1 MWIRY
6 GAVTT
11 IFSVIAFPSTSVLFS
26 HTFNVVILHNSFY
39 SEARIQKPCLD
50 GATGFFGGANRPN
63 RPWVLLLF
71 YICQGW
77 TFEFLGLGGLFVLWT
92 SVSSPEHKPPLSEQ
106 SVVRIQAACFARQ
119 LRPSN
124 AFLPARIPGFI
135 AVFFTFALAFL
146 LQTLLFRSSMHECM
160 SRCGPVYTRKS
171 RFSDRSWD
179 MLLLSVS
186 KLDLSHPSVTG
197 KSFGVSVFLPFS
209 FSCTFSDSGLVCF
222 YSPSTLL
229 DPYLSVFWLHQF

>member
-135 AVFFTFALAFL
+135 AVFFYIRSCFSFADPSFSKFYAWVYVPLWSRL
-146 LQTLLFRSSMHECM
+146 HPEVQIFRQILGYASLIGLKVGFVPPIRHRQIF
-160 SRCGPVYTRKS
+160 RCV
-171 RFSDRSWD
+171 
-179 MLLLSVS
+179 
-186 KLDLSHPSVTG
+186 
-197 KSFGVSVFLPFS
+197 GVSSFLILLYVF
-209 FSCTFSDSGLVCF
+209 G
-222 YSPSTLL
+222 
-229 DPYLSVFWLHQF
+229 